1 MCLYPFKYTIHQCM
15 LNVQINYCKRSPKN
29 ERIIILMLLK
39 DTYYITLASVR
50 RLYSYHNQRRYPN
63 GNTNIYKGKVA

>member
-1 MCLYPFKYTIHQCM
+1 M